1 MVKTLPFQCSGTA
14 SISGQETK
22 ISHGVQCSSSKKKK
36 KIYIYIYIYI
46 HTHTHIYT
54 HTHTHTQNIS
64 ITPQIPTCPFR
75 STLPS
80 HTQLLK
86 TLICLPSD
94 GFTFSVCRVNG
105 PRSLTCVPLTWHHTS
120 ASPECMP
127 CFSLWR
133 NTPLHE

>member
-1 MVKTLPFQCSGTA
+1 MVKTLSFQCSGTA

-36 KIYIYIYIYI
+36 KNIYIYI
-46 HTHTHIYT
+46 HT

-75 STLPS
+75 STPPS

-86 TLICLPSD
+86 TLICLPPD

-127 CFSLWR
+127 CFSLWT